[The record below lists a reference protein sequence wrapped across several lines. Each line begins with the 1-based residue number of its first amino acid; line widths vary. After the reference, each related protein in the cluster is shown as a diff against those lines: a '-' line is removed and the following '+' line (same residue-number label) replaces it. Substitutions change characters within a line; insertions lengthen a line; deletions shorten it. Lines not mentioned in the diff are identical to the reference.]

1 MKKRICILLA
11 AVFLVAVLTPGLLHR
26 ASADTVWGYCGDNLK
41 WVYELDKHVLSF
53 LGTGDMDDFVDSAPG
68 WYDYRTSIEKIT
80 LPDGLTSIGY
90 GAFEGC
96 SKVTEITVPDGVARF
111 RVSTFKGCS
120 ALKKITFTASVKDIE
135 HHAFDGC
142 SSLQDV
148 FYKGGVPDR
157 EELNLERNGNE
168 YLIQAFWHIS
178 SPECG
183 DNLTWTFNESTGE
196 LKITGTG
203 NMWGFL
209 EDLPPWYD
217 LRDKIKKVTLPNGL
231 TNVSSCA
238 FIRCSNL
245 KEITLPD
252 GVTYIGIF
260 AFRDCSSLQKIT
272 FTKSVKEIR
281 ESAFSGCTSLKD
293 VYYKG
298 SVIDRDDLD
307 IDRSDFQTADGNEPL
322 IEAFWH
328 ISSPECGDNLT
339 WTFNESTGE
348 LKITGTGNMWG
359 FLEDLPPWY
368 DLRDKIKKVTLP
380 NGLTNVSSCA
390 FIRCSNLKE
399 ITLPDG
405 VTYIG
410 IFAFR
415 DCSSLQK
422 ITFTKSVTEVMESAF
437 SGCTSLKD
445 VYYYGTPQDRS
456 GMRIDES
463 YDQTSD
469 GNDPLL
475 KAEWHF
481 QSAPIPVNNAKIVW
495 NQNDVSFKGSTAY
508 VIYNKKAQT
517 PRFSVT
523 DANGTK
529 IDASNYTYEFKENT
543 KPGTGYL
550 FVTFTGN
557 LTGSCSA
564 SFKIYLPATEW
575 MTVENVA
582 EGIKL
587 TWAPVDGAAGYV
599 IYRRA
604 RNTTT
609 NQWTDFARWNN
620 TTETSYI
627 DGADSNHRVYIGSR
641 YQYGVKAYFA
651 RRLDPIANQQIG
663 GNVND
668 NSGNWNLGEI
678 GPLKTMVRITTR
690 KLISVTSGKQQLT
703 VNWDASKNF
712 TGYDIQL
719 ATDAAFTKNV
729 KTERVDDWKTASK
742 TIKGLKSKTTYYVR
756 VRSYQ
761 KIDSMTYFGQW
772 SNVLSAKTR

>member
-68 WYDYRTSIEKIT
+68 WYDYRASIEKIT

-217 LRDKIKKVTLPNGL
+217 YHDQIKKVTLPNGL
-231 TNVSSCA
+231 TSISSSA
-238 FIRCSNL
+238 FINCSNL
-245 KEITLPD
+245 TEITIPD
-252 GVTYIGIF
+252 GVTYFGIY
-260 AFRDCSSLQKIT
+260 AFRNCAKLQKIT
-272 FTKSVKEIR
+272 F
-281 ESAFSGCTSLKD
+281 
-293 VYYKG
+293 Y
-298 SVIDRDDLD
+298 
-307 IDRSDFQTADGNEPL
+307 
-322 IEAFWH
+322 
-328 ISSPECGDNLT
+328 
-339 WTFNESTGE
+339 
-348 LKITGTGNMWG
+348 
-359 FLEDLPPWY
+359 
-368 DLRDKIKKVTLP
+368 
-380 NGLTNVSSCA
+380 
-390 FIRCSNLKE
+390 
-399 ITLPDG
+399 
-405 VTYIG
+405 
-410 IFAFR
+410 
-415 DCSSLQK
+415 
-422 ITFTKSVTEVMESAF
+422 KSVTEVMESAF

-529 IDASNYTYEFKENT
+529 IDAPNYTYEFKENT

>member
-68 WYDYRTSIEKIT
+68 WYDYRASIEKIT

-183 DNLTWTFNESTGE
+183 DNLTWTFSESTGE

-217 LRDKIKKVTLPNGL
+217 YHDQIKKVTLPNGL
-231 TNVSSCA
+231 TSISSCA
-238 FIRCSNL
+238 FINCTNL
-245 KEITLPD
+245 TEITIPD
-252 GVTYIGIF
+252 GVTYFGIF
-260 AFRDCSSLQKIT
+260 AFRNCAKLQKIT
-272 FTKSVKEIR
+272 F
-281 ESAFSGCTSLKD
+281 
-293 VYYKG
+293 Y
-298 SVIDRDDLD
+298 
-307 IDRSDFQTADGNEPL
+307 
-322 IEAFWH
+322 
-328 ISSPECGDNLT
+328 
-339 WTFNESTGE
+339 
-348 LKITGTGNMWG
+348 
-359 FLEDLPPWY
+359 
-368 DLRDKIKKVTLP
+368 
-380 NGLTNVSSCA
+380 
-390 FIRCSNLKE
+390 
-399 ITLPDG
+399 
-405 VTYIG
+405 
-410 IFAFR
+410 
-415 DCSSLQK
+415 
-422 ITFTKSVTEVMESAF
+422 KSVTEVMESAF

-445 VYYYGTPQDRS
+445 VYYYGTPRDRS

-529 IDASNYTYEFKENT
+529 IDAPNYTYEFKENT

>member
-68 WYDYRTSIEKIT
+68 WYDYRASIEKIT

-217 LRDKIKKVTLPNGL
+217 YHDQIKKVTLPNGL
-231 TNVSSCA
+231 TSISSSA
-238 FIRCSNL
+238 FINCSNL
-245 KEITLPD
+245 TEITIPD
-252 GVTYIGIF
+252 GVTYFGIY
-260 AFRDCSSLQKIT
+260 AFRNCAKLQKIT
-272 FTKSVKEIR
+272 F
-281 ESAFSGCTSLKD
+281 
-293 VYYKG
+293 Y
-298 SVIDRDDLD
+298 
-307 IDRSDFQTADGNEPL
+307 
-322 IEAFWH
+322 
-328 ISSPECGDNLT
+328 
-339 WTFNESTGE
+339 
-348 LKITGTGNMWG
+348 
-359 FLEDLPPWY
+359 
-368 DLRDKIKKVTLP
+368 
-380 NGLTNVSSCA
+380 
-390 FIRCSNLKE
+390 
-399 ITLPDG
+399 
-405 VTYIG
+405 
-410 IFAFR
+410 
-415 DCSSLQK
+415 
-422 ITFTKSVTEVMESAF
+422 KSVTEVMESAF

-445 VYYYGTPQDRS
+445 VYYNGTPQDRS

-529 IDASNYTYEFKENT
+529 IDAPNYTYEFKENT

>member
-68 WYDYRTSIEKIT
+68 WYDYRASIEKIT

-217 LRDKIKKVTLPNGL
+217 YHDQIKKVTLPNGL
-231 TNVSSCA
+231 TSISSSA
-238 FIRCSNL
+238 FINCTNL
-245 KEITLPD
+245 TEITIPD
-252 GVTYIGIF
+252 GVTYFGIY
-260 AFRDCSSLQKIT
+260 AFRNCAKLQKIT
-272 FTKSVKEIR
+272 F
-281 ESAFSGCTSLKD
+281 
-293 VYYKG
+293 Y
-298 SVIDRDDLD
+298 
-307 IDRSDFQTADGNEPL
+307 
-322 IEAFWH
+322 
-328 ISSPECGDNLT
+328 
-339 WTFNESTGE
+339 
-348 LKITGTGNMWG
+348 
-359 FLEDLPPWY
+359 
-368 DLRDKIKKVTLP
+368 
-380 NGLTNVSSCA
+380 
-390 FIRCSNLKE
+390 
-399 ITLPDG
+399 
-405 VTYIG
+405 
-410 IFAFR
+410 
-415 DCSSLQK
+415 
-422 ITFTKSVTEVMESAF
+422 KSVTEVMESAF

-445 VYYYGTPQDRS
+445 VYYNGTPQDRS

>member
-1 MKKRICILLA
+1 
-11 AVFLVAVLTPGLLHR
+11 
-26 ASADTVWGYCGDNLK
+26 
-41 WVYELDKHVLSF
+41 
-53 LGTGDMDDFVDSAPG
+53 
-68 WYDYRTSIEKIT
+68 
-80 LPDGLTSIGY
+80 
-90 GAFEGC
+90 
-96 SKVTEITVPDGVARF
+96 
-111 RVSTFKGCS
+111 
-120 ALKKITFTASVKDIE
+120 
-135 HHAFDGC
+135 
-142 SSLQDV
+142 
-148 FYKGGVPDR
+148 
-157 EELNLERNGNE
+157 GNE

-183 DNLTWTFNESTGE
+183 DNLTWTFSESTGE
-196 LKITGTG
+196 LKITGKGT
-203 NMWGFL
+203 MWGFL

-217 LRDKIKKVTLPNGL
+217 YHDQIKKVTLPNGL
-231 TNVSSCA
+231 TSISSCA
-238 FIRCSNL
+238 FINCSNL
-245 KEITLPD
+245 TEITIPD
-252 GVTYIGIF
+252 GVTYFGIY
-260 AFRDCSSLQKIT
+260 AFRNCAKLQKIT
-272 FTKSVKEIR
+272 F
-281 ESAFSGCTSLKD
+281 
-293 VYYKG
+293 Y
-298 SVIDRDDLD
+298 
-307 IDRSDFQTADGNEPL
+307 
-322 IEAFWH
+322 
-328 ISSPECGDNLT
+328 
-339 WTFNESTGE
+339 
-348 LKITGTGNMWG
+348 
-359 FLEDLPPWY
+359 
-368 DLRDKIKKVTLP
+368 
-380 NGLTNVSSCA
+380 
-390 FIRCSNLKE
+390 
-399 ITLPDG
+399 
-405 VTYIG
+405 
-410 IFAFR
+410 
-415 DCSSLQK
+415 
-422 ITFTKSVTEVMESAF
+422 KSVTEVMESAF

-529 IDASNYTYEFKENT
+529 IDAPNYTYEFEENT

-587 TWAPVDGAAGYV
+587 TWASVDGAAGYV

-703 VNWDASKNF
+703 VNWDASKNV

>member
-11 AVFLVAVLTPGLLHR
+11 AVFLVAILTPGMLHR

-53 LGTGDMDDFVDSAPG
+53 MGTGDMDDFVDSAPG
-68 WYDYRTSIEKIT
+68 WYDYRASIEKIT

-148 FYKGGVPDR
+148 FYKGGAPDR

-231 TNVSSCA
+231 TSISSCA
-238 FIRCSNL
+238 FINCTNL
-245 KEITLPD
+245 TEITIPD
-252 GVTYIGIF
+252 GVTYFGIY
-260 AFRDCSSLQKIT
+260 AFRNCAKLQKIT
-272 FTKSVKEIR
+272 F
-281 ESAFSGCTSLKD
+281 
-293 VYYKG
+293 Y
-298 SVIDRDDLD
+298 
-307 IDRSDFQTADGNEPL
+307 
-322 IEAFWH
+322 
-328 ISSPECGDNLT
+328 
-339 WTFNESTGE
+339 
-348 LKITGTGNMWG
+348 
-359 FLEDLPPWY
+359 
-368 DLRDKIKKVTLP
+368 
-380 NGLTNVSSCA
+380 
-390 FIRCSNLKE
+390 
-399 ITLPDG
+399 
-405 VTYIG
+405 
-410 IFAFR
+410 
-415 DCSSLQK
+415 
-422 ITFTKSVTEVMESAF
+422 KSVTEVMESAF

-445 VYYYGTPQDRS
+445 VYYCGTPQDRS

-703 VNWDASKNF
+703 VEWDASKNF

>member
-68 WYDYRTSIEKIT
+68 WYDYRASIEKIT

-252 GVTYIGIF
+252 GVTYFGIY
-260 AFRDCSSLQKIT
+260 AFRNCAKLQKIT
-272 FTKSVKEIR
+272 F
-281 ESAFSGCTSLKD
+281 
-293 VYYKG
+293 Y
-298 SVIDRDDLD
+298 
-307 IDRSDFQTADGNEPL
+307 
-322 IEAFWH
+322 
-328 ISSPECGDNLT
+328 
-339 WTFNESTGE
+339 
-348 LKITGTGNMWG
+348 
-359 FLEDLPPWY
+359 
-368 DLRDKIKKVTLP
+368 
-380 NGLTNVSSCA
+380 
-390 FIRCSNLKE
+390 
-399 ITLPDG
+399 
-405 VTYIG
+405 
-410 IFAFR
+410 
-415 DCSSLQK
+415 
-422 ITFTKSVTEVMESAF
+422 KSVTEVMESAF

>member
-68 WYDYRTSIEKIT
+68 WYDYRASIEKIT

-157 EELNLERNGNE
+157 DELNLERNGNE
-168 YLIQAFWHIS
+168 YLIQALWHIS

-217 LRDKIKKVTLPNGL
+217 YHDQIKKVTLPNGL
-231 TNVSSCA
+231 TSISSCA
-238 FIRCSNL
+238 FINCSNL
-245 KEITLPD
+245 TEITIPD
-252 GVTYIGIF
+252 GVTYFGIY
-260 AFRDCSSLQKIT
+260 AFRNCAKLQKIT
-272 FTKSVKEIR
+272 F
-281 ESAFSGCTSLKD
+281 
-293 VYYKG
+293 Y
-298 SVIDRDDLD
+298 
-307 IDRSDFQTADGNEPL
+307 
-322 IEAFWH
+322 
-328 ISSPECGDNLT
+328 
-339 WTFNESTGE
+339 
-348 LKITGTGNMWG
+348 
-359 FLEDLPPWY
+359 
-368 DLRDKIKKVTLP
+368 
-380 NGLTNVSSCA
+380 
-390 FIRCSNLKE
+390 
-399 ITLPDG
+399 
-405 VTYIG
+405 
-410 IFAFR
+410 
-415 DCSSLQK
+415 
-422 ITFTKSVTEVMESAF
+422 KSVTEVMESAF

-529 IDASNYTYEFKENT
+529 IDAPNYTYEFKENT

-587 TWAPVDGAAGYV
+587 TWASVDGAAGYV